1 MMDETKSKQA
11 DTLCDDILLYE
22 QAQTRIPVEDPL
34 SAIKTMRLEQLAV
47 CRLKWE
53 QKRRE
58 IRNDLEKITKWQDVT
73 Q

>member
-1 MMDETKSKQA
+1 MVDETKSKQA

-47 CRLKWE
+47 CRLKSE
-53 QKRRE
+53 QEMQAMRAE
-58 IRNDLEKITKWQDVT
+58 LADNADETSTD
-73 Q
+73 

>member
-11 DTLCDDILLYE
+11 DTLCDDILQYE
-22 QAQTRIPVEDPL
+22 QGQARNTVEDPL

-47 CRLKWE
+47 CRLKSE

-58 IRNDLEKITKWQDVT
+58 IRNDLEKITKWQDVA

>member
-47 CRLKWE
+47 CRLKSE
-53 QKRRE
+53 QEMQAMRAE
-58 IRNDLEKITKWQDVT
+58 LADNADETSTD
-73 Q
+73 

>member
-1 MMDETKSKQA
+1 MVDETKSKQTA
-11 DTLCDDILLYE
+11 PLCDDILQYE
-22 QAQTRIPVEDPL
+22 QGQARNTVEDPL

-47 CRLKWE
+47 CRLKSE

-58 IRNDLEKITKWQDVT
+58 IRNDLEKITKWQDVA